1 MADDDT
7 PETPET
13 PMEETPSEHAVPT
26 EDATEIA
33 GSAED
38 AALEAFEEAQEHV
51 GDGEPAGEA
60 EKFDPIAGNAVPTDD
75 ATEIAGSAEDA
86 PLEAAQEAEERA
98 EAEELVEAFE
108 EIVAEEIAEEIVEE
122 VVQEAVAEAV
132 AEEIIEEVVAEEIA
146 EEIIAEVVAEEIAEE
161 IIEEAVAEEIIEE
174 AVAEEVAEE
183 IIAEVVAEEI
193 AEEIIEEAVAEE
205 VAEEIVGEA
214 VEAESEAE
222 ADEDL
227 EDEPAPRE
235 KPAVPGAH
243 LEVDIVPEGVDPL
256 GRDRESA
263 DPYASVAE
271 AYGQE
276 EAEGGEEGEL
286 REEQETLAEP
296 ISTAAI
302 DLASGAR
309 YRATGKRKT
318 AIARVTL
325 RPGTGTY
332 LVNGRVLEEH
342 FPRVTLQR
350 NIRQPLETVGYQE
363 RMDVVARL
371 HGGGISA
378 QAGALR
384 HGVSRALLEADPNLR
399 GELKRRGFL
408 TRDSRAKER
417 KKAGLKKAR
426 KRPQFSKR

>member
-1 MADDDT
+1 MADEENPQA
-7 PETPET
+7 PEGSD
-13 PMEETPSEHAVPT
+13 SEQQAEQSQAAGEGHAVPS
-26 EDATEIA
+26 EQAKEIA

-38 AALEAFEEAQEHV
+38 AALEAFEEAEQT
-51 GDGEPAGEA
+51 PAGAVAPEPPSVEA
-60 EKFDPIAGNAVPTDD
+60 AGEGHAVPSEE
-75 ATEIAGSAEDA
+75 AMEIAGVAEDA
-86 PLEAAQEAEERA
+86 PLEALQEAEDQAA
-98 EAEELVEAFE
+98 EQAAVDEEE
-108 EIVAEEIAEEIVEE
+108 E
-122 VVQEAVAEAV
+122 
-132 AEEIIEEVVAEEIA
+132 
-146 EEIIAEVVAEEIAEE
+146 
-161 IIEEAVAEEIIEE
+161 
-174 AVAEEVAEE
+174 
-183 IIAEVVAEEI
+183 
-193 AEEIIEEAVAEE
+193 
-205 VAEEIVGEA
+205 
-214 VEAESEAE
+214 
-222 ADEDL
+222 
-227 EDEPAPRE
+227 EPAPRV
-235 KPAVPGAH
+235 KPSVPGAH
-243 LEVDIVPEGVDPL
+243 LEVDIVPEGADPL
-256 GRDRESA
+256 GRGESYE
-263 DPYASVAE
+263 DPYAIE
-271 AYGQE
+271 DETEQTEQGDQGEQE
-276 EAEGGEEGEL
+276 E
-286 REEQETLAEP
+286 TLTEP

-332 LVNGRVLEEH
+332 LVNGRSLETH
-342 FPRVTLQR
+342 FPRLTLQR

>member
-1 MADDDT
+1 MADSEDT
-7 PETPET
+7 RDEAEQPDG
-13 PMEETPSEHAVPT
+13 HAVPT
-26 EDATEIA
+26 EDAREVAGSAEDAALEAYEEAEEATVDVPPAEPQLETAAPEQPAAAEAPAGEVHEAHAVPGEDAREIA

-38 AALEAFEEAQEHV
+38 AALEAYEEAQ
-51 GDGEPAGEA
+51 
-60 EKFDPIAGNAVPTDD
+60 D
-75 ATEIAGSAEDA
+75 AS
-86 PLEAAQEAEERA
+86 AAQPEQPAAPAAEQPAA
-98 EAEELVEAFE
+98 EQPAAPSEDEEW
-108 EIVAEEIAEEIVEE
+108 
-122 VVQEAVAEAV
+122 
-132 AEEIIEEVVAEEIA
+132 
-146 EEIIAEVVAEEIAEE
+146 
-161 IIEEAVAEEIIEE
+161 EEA
-174 AVAEEVAEE
+174 
-183 IIAEVVAEEI
+183 
-193 AEEIIEEAVAEE
+193 
-205 VAEEIVGEA
+205 
-214 VEAESEAE
+214 
-222 ADEDL
+222 
-227 EDEPAPRE
+227 PAPRE

-256 GRDRESA
+256 GREA
-263 DPYASVAE
+263 QEYVDPYAIV
-271 AYGQE
+271 
-276 EAEGGEEGEL
+276 EAEGTVEEDA
-286 REEQETLAEP
+286 EEPAEADEEVLTEP

-325 RPGTGTY
+325 RPGSGTY
-332 LVNGRVLEEH
+332 LINGRTLEEH

-384 HGVSRALLEADPNLR
+384 HGLSRALLEADPNLR

>member
-1 MADDDT
+1 MADEQQPQP
-7 PETPET
+7 PEMTEG
-13 PMEETPSEHAVPT
+13 HAVPT
-26 EDATEIA
+26 EDAMEIA

-38 AALEAFEEAQEHV
+38 AALEALQEAEEATVDAPPLETGAQ
-51 GDGEPAGEA
+51 PQA
-60 EKFDPIAGNAVPTDD
+60 EEVVAPEQPTEMIEGHAVPSEE
-75 ATEIAGSAEDA
+75 AREIAGSAEDA
-86 PLEAAQEAEERA
+86 PLEALQEAEDASEQAPAAA
-98 EAEELVEAFE
+98 EAGEA
-108 EIVAEEIAEEIVEE
+108 AEEWEDEE
-122 VVQEAVAEAV
+122 
-132 AEEIIEEVVAEEIA
+132 
-146 EEIIAEVVAEEIAEE
+146 
-161 IIEEAVAEEIIEE
+161 
-174 AVAEEVAEE
+174 
-183 IIAEVVAEEI
+183 
-193 AEEIIEEAVAEE
+193 
-205 VAEEIVGEA
+205 
-214 VEAESEAE
+214 
-222 ADEDL
+222 
-227 EDEPAPRE
+227 EPAPRE

-256 GRDRESA
+256 GRVEEEYI
-263 DPYASVAE
+263 DPYAIE
-271 AYGQE
+271 
-276 EAEGGEEGEL
+276 EEGEL
-286 REEQETLAEP
+286 DAQAPAKEEEDEEVLAQP

-325 RPGTGTY
+325 RPGTGVY
-332 LVNGRVLEEH
+332 LINGRTLEEH
-342 FPRVTLQR
+342 FPRLTLQR